1 MVLQLLVFPRRP
13 PGEHAV
19 EVPPEGIKPRAVKPP
34 IVLKPT
40 PDDRVKH
47 TGKMLKRCVAAQRQL
62 PIANRS
68 PYGLAGFLRNGRT
81 EVDEVLSLPT
91 LRASGT
97 KRIAQKIKLLLS
109 IPFPSIIILAIDN
122 FRLFR
127 MKLQPTFLH
136 PPGNRCPHFLRR
148 WGKPDSDVGATTG
161 S

>member
-1 MVLQLLVFPRRP
+1 MCRCAEAASNRESF
-13 PGEHAV
+13 AV
-19 EVPPEGIKPRAVKPP
+19 WPCWLSQKW
-34 IVLKPT
+34 
-40 PDDRVKH
+40 PD
-47 TGKMLKRCVAAQRQL
+47 
-62 PIANRS
+62 
-68 PYGLAGFLRNGRT
+68 
-81 EVDEVLSLPT
+81 EVDEVLSLAT

-148 WGKPDSDVGATTG
+148 WGKPDSD
-161 S
+161 